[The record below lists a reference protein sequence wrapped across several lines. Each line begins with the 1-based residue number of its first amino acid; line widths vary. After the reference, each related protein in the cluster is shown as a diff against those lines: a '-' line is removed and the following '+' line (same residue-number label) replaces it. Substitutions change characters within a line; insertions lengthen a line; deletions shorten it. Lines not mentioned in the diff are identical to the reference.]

1 MSKAS
6 SKTIDM
12 TQGRPLPLVLRFTLP
27 ILLGNVFQQLYT
39 VVDGIV
45 VGKNVSDAAQ
55 AAVGASFSVTYMLTS
70 LFLGIGLG
78 GSVLVSQF
86 FGQHSGGNIRKT
98 IATMHAF
105 LLVISPPL
113 TVFGIL
119 TAGPFLTLLQVPA
132 DYYGLARS
140 YMCVYYLGLLPQFGY
155 NANAGIL
162 QGLGDSRS
170 PLVILALSSIL
181 HVVLDYLLV
190 VPIPLGVVGVG
201 LATVLSQLFSW
212 VLSVWF
218 INHKFPDYRFKVWK
232 SPLTGKFSG
241 TSCASACPPAF
252 RTPST
257 PWGSWSWRRSST
269 AAGPCSWRDTTRR

>member
-12 TQGRPLPLVLRFTLP
+12 TQGPPLPLVLRFTLP
-27 ILLGNVFQQLYT
+27 VLLGNIFQQLYT

-86 FGQHSGGNIRKT
+86 FGQHSGGSIRKT
-98 IATMHAF
+98 IATMHSF
-105 LLVISPPL
+105 LLVVSLPL
-113 TVFGIL
+113 TLFGIL

-170 PLVILALSSIL
+170 PLIILVLSSIL
-181 HVVLDYLLV
+181 HILLDYAFHLA
-190 VPIPLGVVGVG
+190 G
-201 LATVLSQLFSW
+201 LRDGLK
-212 VLSVWF
+212 
-218 INHKFPDYRFKVWK
+218 H
-232 SPLTGKFSG
+232 
-241 TSCASACPPAF
+241 
-252 RTPST
+252 
-257 PWGSWSWRRSST
+257 RSSLRIAENLCLQFLVIGQKLQKLPCQILLPGAGAD
-269 AAGPCSWRDTTRR
+269 AADASGADHTIF

>member
-132 DYYGLARS
+132 DYLA
-140 YMCVYYLGLLPQFGY
+140 
-155 NANAGIL
+155 
-162 QGLGDSRS
+162 S
-170 PLVILALSSIL
+170 P
-181 HVVLDYLLV
+181 
-190 VPIPLGVVGVG
+190 
-201 LATVLSQLFSW
+201 
-212 VLSVWF
+212 
-218 INHKFPDYRFKVWK
+218 
-232 SPLTGKFSG
+232 
-241 TSCASACPPAF
+241 
-252 RTPST
+252 
-257 PWGSWSWRRSST
+257 
-269 AAGPCSWRDTTRR
+269 